1 MAGIE
6 FVDLLID
13 LDVVVVVV
21 VFEMMQLCRC
31 Y

>member
-13 LDVVVVVV
+13 LDVVVVV
-21 VFEMMQLCRC
+21 FEMMQLCRC